1 MKKKF
6 NTKRFLAMA
15 GAAVLIAGCVPAT
28 IQAEGVA
35 PVETVIEETK
45 AEVAPQTEGAE
56 TEATEDAVVSE
67 IEAATVEEGETTP
80 VEEETG
86 DIEEEA
92 TVEDVVNSN
101 YNDTEK
107 QVLETA
113 KATDGIVTFYV
124 FQHKTSEVPDFI
136 NTGFPTQDFVTGD
149 WLTLNVDLN
158 KFFAIEGINAEYN
171 ASGWWYATVANS
183 DLKGST
189 TEEKLDDFWAKLVS
203 CMDEETQALVANTNF
218 RAYSVKKE
226 TVAPHIDGITVNP
239 KTGSSSEDK
248 TGSGDDTT
256 AGTTPATGVTPVT
269 TVTDT
274 TTPATT
280 PSTTVA
286 DTTATDTTV
295 TPAEVTE
302 ITDGD
307 VPLAAAD
314 DVADVDLEDEDVPL
328 AATPDTEDTTILDE
342 ATPLADGADAT
353 EVAKTGDSILLYAF
367 FSVLGLAGIITVTA
381 FGRKRAR

>member
-1 MKKKF
+1 V
-6 NTKRFLAMA
+6 FL
-15 GAAVLIAGCVPAT
+15 
-28 IQAEGVA
+28 
-35 PVETVIEETK
+35 K
-45 AEVAPQTEGAE
+45 
-56 TEATEDAVVSE
+56 
-67 IEAATVEEGETTP
+67 
-80 VEEETG
+80 
-86 DIEEEA
+86 
-92 TVEDVVNSN
+92 
-101 YNDTEK
+101 
-107 QVLETA
+107 
-113 KATDGIVTFYV
+113 TDGVVPESINQTFSAKE
-124 FQHKTSEVPDFI
+124 F
-136 NTGFPTQDFVTGD
+136 
-149 WLTLNVDLN
+149 
-158 KFFAIEGINAEYN
+158 
-171 ASGWWYATVANS
+171 
-183 DLKGST
+183 T
-189 TEEKLDDFWAKLVS
+189 TEEYTLTIDMAKLFEQQGIEATYSTNGKKWWYVSLDNYKVDGTDEEKLESFWNTLVS
-203 CMDEETQALVANTNF
+203 CMDEASQQFVAQTGY
-218 RAYSVKKE
+218 RAYVVKSE
-226 TVAPHIDGITVNP
+226 TVGPHMDGIKVEVKVTP
-239 KTGSSSEDK
+239 ST
-248 TGSGDDTT
+248 DTT
-256 AGTTPATGVTPVT
+256 PDTGNTGAGTTPATGVTPVT